1 MLEELREKLYR
12 AEVALEKRGMCYPA
26 TAAISAID
34 REAGLIV
41 ITPPVGFCAETPRA
55 EEMLVVDLLDGRV
68 AEGKRRPSADTAV
81 HLHLYNLFPELGA
94 IVQLQSENVLTWAQ
108 AGRALP
114 VYGAVHASA
123 FGGEVPCTRMP
134 AETEAKDNGEIFLRA
149 VEEALRDKNREEIPA
164 VLVCGW
170 GAFVWGPTPRKRRR
184 TPARWRFLPERHGKC
199 SRSNPRR
206 SHSPLFCRE
215 ICRAQASRP
224 PEIKGTENAAPEG
237 RRVNFSG
244 FCRFSA

>member
-34 REAGLIV
+34 GEAGLIV

-68 AEGKRRPSADTAV
+68 AEGKGRPSADTAV

-94 IVQLQSENVLTWAQ
+94 IVQLQSENVLAWAQ

-149 VEEALRDKNREEIPA
+149 VEETLRDKNREEIPA

-170 GAFVWGPTPRKRRR
+170 GAFVWGPTPEK
-184 TPARWRFLPERHGKC
+184 A
-199 SRSNPRR
+199 
-206 SHSPLFCRE
+206 
-215 ICRAQASRP
+215 A
-224 PEIKGTENAAPEG
+224 ENARALEVSAGAAWKMLALEPEAKPVPRCFAEKFAARKPRG
-237 RRVNFSG
+237 RRK
-244 FCRFSA
+244 